1 MSGSRPYVLDANIFI
16 AAHQRYYGFNI
27 CPGFWRALEKQH
39 AEKRLCSIDKVKSE
53 LLAAKDRP
61 SDWVQASV
69 PKTFFKGTADKAVID
84 EFREMVK
91 WVQSESQYTPEAKA
105 EFSNAADGWVIA
117 YAKANGHMVVTHE
130 EFAPESRRKVPMP
143 NVCLEFAVKYCNT
156 FEMLADLGIQFH
168 LGR

>member
-16 AAHQRYYGFNI
+16 EAHQRYYGFNI

-53 LLAAKDRP
+53 LLAAKDRL

-84 EFREMVK
+84 GFREMVK

-105 EFSNAADGWVIA
+105 EF
-117 YAKANGHMVVTHE
+117 
-130 EFAPESRRKVPMP
+130 PMP
-143 NVCLEFAVKYCNT
+143 RTGGSSPTRRRTGIGVPSDVLPGLILDWKWPTFRATIATAKRPSPTPFVGALPSLGVCLPC
-156 FEMLADLGIQFH
+156 
-168 LGR
+168 